1 MKNTYIIGSLLFL
14 TICLGLYGCT
24 SSAPL
29 PRETT
34 TTAATTT
41 STAAAATTTTAAAG
55 TTTTT
60 GTGPTTTGTPTTST
74 TTTTTGPAATYTVNG
89 TANIM
94 GYGIAGVL
102 VTIEGV
108 GTTTT
113 DTAGNFSFGS
123 VPAGFWSMTFWQTGW
138 TFDPASVSFVLT
150 GNLTKNSSGE
160 PTDWTAQKVGTDH
173 LTAVT
178 SIDAGLFIVGK
189 NSSVILRSTDGGTN
203 WTTAF
208 TDNPTSE
215 PLIACFS
222 MPGNTL
228 GIINQDGSIFQSTDP
243 TVTAWAY
250 YFRVINTTEALVD
263 FKAVSNLTWEVV
275 TADGRILWSGD
286 QGATYID
293 STEAGSF
300 INGVQM
306 ANDYT
311 MIATGRNGYI
321 SYYNGSSWLSFGPPS
336 CTDDLMQ
343 SVMDSNS
350 SLSVSSQG
358 SIYKTTDGGLNWT
371 KNLSGFPATLEGIN
385 IPNAPSFTGSI
396 VCGSNGWILQHK

>member
-1 MKNTYIIGSLLFL
+1 MKYFVPLAILVLLV
-14 TICLGLYGCT
+14 GLSGCT

-29 PRETT
+29 ERATT
-34 TTAATTT
+34 TTTPATTSTTAATTT
-41 STAAAATTTTAAAG
+41 TAAG

-74 TTTTTGPAATYTVNG
+74 TTTTTGPVATYTVNG

-113 DTAGNFSFGS
+113 DPAGNFSFGS
-123 VPAGFWSMTFWQTGW
+123 VPAGFWSMTFWQAGW

-160 PTDWTAQKVGTDH
+160 PTDWTAQKVGTAH
-173 LTAVT
+173 LTAAT
-178 SIDAGLFIVGK
+178 SIDAGMFIVGK
-189 NSSVILRSTDGGTN
+189 NSSVILQSTDGGTN
-203 WTTAF
+203 WVTAF
-208 TDNPTSE
+208 TNNPTSE

-263 FKAVSNLTWEVV
+263 FNAASNLTWEVV
-275 TADGRILWSGD
+275 TAGGKILWSGD
-286 QGATYID
+286 QGATYLD

-300 INGVQM
+300 VHGIQLQ
-306 ANDYT
+306 DPYT
-311 MIATGRNGYI
+311 MVAAGNNGYVK
-321 SYYNGSSWLSFGPPS
+321 YYDGSSWINLGPGGS
-336 CTDDLMQ
+336 ENFHKALFDTNAAL
-343 SVMDSNS
+343 
-350 SLSVSSQG
+350 LVSSQG
-358 SIYKTTDGGLNWT
+358 VIYKSTDNGVNWARSLT
-371 KNLSGFPATLEGIN
+371 GFPATFEGVF
-385 IPNAPSFTGSI
+385 IPGAPSFTGSI
-396 VCGSNGWILQHK
+396 VCGSNGWVLKHK